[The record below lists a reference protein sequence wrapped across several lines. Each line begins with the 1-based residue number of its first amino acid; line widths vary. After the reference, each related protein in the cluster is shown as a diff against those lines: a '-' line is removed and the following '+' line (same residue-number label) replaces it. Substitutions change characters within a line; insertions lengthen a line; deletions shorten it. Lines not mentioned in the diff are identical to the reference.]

1 MPTTPTKE
9 PREAVMTK
17 PDLVLPEAKNNAEKP
32 DPWEDPDLPV
42 GLAPATLPRW
52 PFYAAAAAWCAVILF
67 FIVMATAYS

>member
-1 MPTTPTKE
+1 MSTPSMKE

-17 PDLVLPEAKNNAEKP
+17 QEHIPPEAKNKPETP
-32 DPWEDPDLPV
+32 DPWDDPDLPV
-42 GLAPATLPRW
+42 GLAPPTLPRW